1 MTGDGTRG
9 RLAAAALAIGLA
21 TAAAAAGGLARLPAD
36 YPFPQGDG
44 SPGAVTFSHATHVDA
59 GAPSC
64 VGCHPGQWSMLRRG
78 QAVRSGGAGDGLQAV
93 THEAM
98 EKGQA
103 CGACHG
109 KQAFGFE
116 SCDLCHK

>member
-1 MTGDGTRG
+1 MTNGSSRGTV
-9 RLAAAALAIGLA
+9 AAVVLAIGFA
-21 TAAAAAGGLARLPAD
+21 TAAAAGGLGRLPGD

-59 GAPSC
+59 KAPAC
-64 VGCHPGQWSMLRRG
+64 VGCHPGQWSMLRPG
-78 QAVRSGGAGDGLQAV
+78 QAVGLAAV
-93 THEAM
+93 KHDAM

-116 SCDLCHK
+116 SCDQCHK